1 MTSMAAV
8 ALCNTLLTFNA
19 SMTILLSAQ
28 PGPPQERWGPL
39 AALAAL
45 AAPGLLQT
53 YAQIL

>member
-8 ALCNTLLTFNA
+8 ALCDTLLTFNA

-39 AALAAL
+39 AALAA
-45 AAPGLLQT
+45 PGLLQT